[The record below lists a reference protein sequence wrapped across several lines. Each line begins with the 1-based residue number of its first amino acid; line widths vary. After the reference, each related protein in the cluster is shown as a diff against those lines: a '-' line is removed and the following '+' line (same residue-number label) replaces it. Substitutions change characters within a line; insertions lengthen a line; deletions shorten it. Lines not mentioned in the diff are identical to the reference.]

1 MAGTEFGLEWKSS
14 DTLHRDRLYFPR
26 LDFWRDILP
35 GTLAAR
41 LEAAPVGTVES
52 EAFAAGELV
61 PAFREA
67 DVRQIRDG
75 DFQRRSGGVAV
86 EPRVGRFYPRG
97 MIAGVAGIFPGE
109 FRPFR
114 VLEADGRHLTVDL
127 NHPLARFP
135 LTLTATIVKDL
146 PPRDQ
151 RGGSC
156 TDIAETVAQKG
167 PGLQATHPDV
177 RTDFFHDYPFRR
189 LDDNPDT
196 VFYQMPRL
204 VEHVDAVAT
213 RDIGRIYGR
222 LLKPGARILDL
233 MSSWVSHLPEDL
245 PLTVSGLG
253 LNEEELAQNPRLADY
268 ALHDLNRQSR
278 LPYGD
283 SAFDAVICT
292 NSVEYLTQPLEVFRD
307 VARVLRPGGLFIN
320 CFSERW
326 FPPKVISV
334 WTEIH
339 PFERMGLVLEAL
351 RRTEAYRDLHSESVR
366 GYLRPDDDKYRGM
379 TPNADPVYAVWA
391 VKAA

>member
-1 MAGTEFGLEWKSS
+1 MQSRMAGTEFGLEWKSS

-135 LTLTATIVKDL
+135 LTLTATIVEDL

-151 RGGSC
+151 RGVSMR
-156 TDIAETVAQKG
+156 AA
-167 PGLQATHPDV
+167 
-177 RTDFFHDYPFRR
+177 
-189 LDDNPDT
+189 
-196 VFYQMPRL
+196 
-204 VEHVDAVAT
+204 
-213 RDIGRIYGR
+213 
-222 LLKPGARILDL
+222 
-233 MSSWVSHLPEDL
+233 SWS
-245 PLTVSGLG
+245 
-253 LNEEELAQNPRLADY
+253 Q
-268 ALHDLNRQSR
+268 
-278 LPYGD
+278 
-283 SAFDAVICT
+283 
-292 NSVEYLTQPLEVFRD
+292 
-307 VARVLRPGGLFIN
+307 RPGSGRSRTPI
-320 CFSERW
+320 R
-326 FPPKVISV
+326 IS
-334 WTEIH
+334 TK
-339 PFERMGLVLEAL
+339 R
-351 RRTEAYRDLHSESVR
+351 
-366 GYLRPDDDKYRGM
+366 
-379 TPNADPVYAVWA
+379 
-391 VKAA
+391 